1 MSSAWPPCIPRRRRP
16 PPRRDLAT
24 SCLDAAAVPETLKR
38 GRSRPAGPCRW
49 WSSALCDPAA
59 GRWVPGGYAAV
70 RDPRCR
76 CNVGDGVAS
85 RAGNRHVGAGSRCS
99 SIAGLLS
106 EWHGAGDLT
115 LMDLAADQTVE
126 GRHDDGVSPQS
137 ASTSA
142 QRESSGSGLPEPGS
156 RRVSSLVL
164 ASWKP
169 AAFDRWHHDG
179 HGPWDSRFRHVV
191 LTLVSQRTLNLCWAD
206 QERLRL
212 IFPRHPVI

>member
-1 MSSAWPPCIPRRRRP
+1 M
-16 PPRRDLAT
+16 T

-38 GRSRPAGPCRW
+38 CRSRPAGPCRW

-85 RAGNRHVGAGSRCS
+85 RAGNMHVGAGSRYS
-99 SIAGLLS
+99 PIAG
-106 EWHGAGDLT
+106 WHGAGDLT
-115 LMDLAADQTVE
+115 LVDRAADQTVE
-126 GRHDDGVSPQS
+126 GRRGDGVSPQS

-142 QRESSGSGLPEPGS
+142 QRDSSGSGLPEPGS

-164 ASWKP
+164 DSWKP

-179 HGPWDSRFRHVV
+179 RGLWDSRCCHVV
-191 LTLVSQRTLNLCWAD
+191 LGPSRPAPVNLCWAE
-206 QERLRL
+206 QERPILV
-212 IFPRHPVI
+212 FPRHPVI